1 MQKKITDDSV
11 SAIHDVSHGS
21 RLKDNRQQNY
31 AAMYFKKSYRD
42 KRRRKLEFSRQQ
54 LVSIQFKKEVFLNSK
69 FEHCTLKIEI
79 LNLTG

>member
-1 MQKKITDDSV
+1 MQKITDDSV

-42 KRRRKLEFSRQQ
+42 KRWEKFKFSRQQ
-54 LVSIQFKKEVFLNSK
+54 LFGLVW
-69 FEHCTLKIEI
+69 IEKSVE
-79 LNLTG
+79 N

>member
-1 MQKKITDDSV
+1 VQKITDDSV

-42 KRRRKLEFSRQQ
+42 KRRG
-54 LVSIQFKKEVFLNSK
+54 N
-69 FEHCTLKIEI
+69 
-79 LNLTG
+79 LNLAGSSCLS